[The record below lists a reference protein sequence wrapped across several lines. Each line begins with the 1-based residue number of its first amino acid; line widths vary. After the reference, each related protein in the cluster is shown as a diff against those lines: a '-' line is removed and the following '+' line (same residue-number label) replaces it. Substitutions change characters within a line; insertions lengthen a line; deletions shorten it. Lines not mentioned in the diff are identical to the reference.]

1 MNWHRS
7 LYWRIALGVVGFLAA
22 MLAAQAML
30 FVWVVAQS
38 GRTLPG
44 QSPAR
49 FAQMIAQD
57 AGDALERDPELDL
70 GHYLNEQYAQYTHPF
85 FVMLADNRVIAIGDA
100 PIDSWVQ
107 ATRALLRRRLAGH
120 GDPHSPD
127 VRGRDHQARPGRAN
141 VVSPLERDDP
151 EAAVLGFQPMA
162 FVVNGRVAGMV
173 VVPPRAPFAFL
184 LTRFAPM
191 LSLVAAAVLIVGSR
205 VHLGADL
212 RAAPA
217 PAAWTGA
224 GRAESRRRR
233 PVRACARNGRRRNRR
248 GRDRLQRDGG
258 GPLRPGPGARD
269 LGPHAATAAGGRL
282 ARAQHAGHRDAR
294 LPRNAHDA
302 GSRPGRGDA
311 RALSRRSSGTKRP
324 ASNGS
329 SATCSTWRDSRVAAE
344 R

>member
-7 LYWRIALGVVGFLAA
+7 PTGGSRSVVGLLAA

-44 QSPAR
+44 NRPPGSR
-49 FAQMIAQD
+49 KIAGC
-57 AGDALERDPELDL
+57 GDALERDPELDL

-173 VVPPRAPFAFL
+173 VVPPRASFAFL

-191 LSLVAAAVLIVGSR
+191 LSLVAAAVLIVGSVFTSVLIFGPPRRRLRGLELAARR
-205 VHLGADL
+205 V
-212 RAAPA
+212 
-217 PAAWTGA
+217 GA
-224 GRAESRRRR
+224 GDLS
-233 PVRACARNGRRRNRR
+233 VRAPETGGDEIAAVATAFNAMAVDLSARPWRSRPRTA
-248 GRDRLQRDGG
+248 RDGSCW
-258 GPLRPGPGARD
+258 RE
-269 LGPHAATAAGGRL
+269 RL
-282 ARAQHAGHRDAR
+282 ARAQHADHRDAR
-294 LPRNAHDA
+294 AWKR
-302 GSRPGRGDA
+302 SRCRISPWTRTCETC
-311 RALSRRSSGTKRP
+311 RSSGTKRP
-324 ASNGS
+324 ASNGW
-329 SATCSTWRDSRVAAE
+329 SATCSNWRDSRAA
-344 R
+344 RQR